1 MITSCTPG
9 THLTHLTSFFI
20 GLNQPSTKKAL
31 FKHNKGH
38 LGSSEP
44 SLWTPW
50 TCIILTLYRWKISI
64 KIRYSACINPTM
76 ETSLVVLKCVCVW
89 KKTTSGSCWKEKTCT
104 TWDVWNPYEWWD
116 KLPINWC
123 RIPSFNSMSW
133 FKRYPWPKTT
143 SHSTFSF
150 PLGFWPMFVGFLHL
164 YSAQTLDGL
173 KANHPL

>member
-1 MITSCTPG
+1 M
-9 THLTHLTSFFI
+9 
-20 GLNQPSTKKAL
+20 
-31 FKHNKGH
+31 GH
-38 LGSSEP
+38 LSSSEP

-50 TCIILTLYRWKISI
+50 TRCMTWHRTGERYLSRFVSRFAWILGIFGREAGIGG
-64 KIRYSACINPTM
+64 NPTM
-76 ETSLVVLKCVCVW
+76 ETSLVVLKCVCVYEQ
-89 KKTTSGSCWKEKTCT
+89 KSTSGSCWKEKTCT

-133 FKRYPWPKTT
+133 FKRYPLPKTT

-150 PLGFWPMFVGFLHL
+150 PLGFWPMFVGFLHP

>member
-89 KKTTSGSCWKEKTCT
+89 KKKQPVEAAERRKPAPPGM
-104 TWDVWNPYEWWD
+104 YETPMND
-116 KLPINWC
+116 GIN
-123 RIPSFNSMSW
+123 
-133 FKRYPWPKTT
+133 YL
-143 SHSTFSF
+143 ST
-150 PLGFWPMFVGFLHL
+150 GAGFLPSTVCHGSNVTHDQKL
-164 YSAQTLDGL
+164 HHIVRSPFLWGFGL
-173 KANHPL
+173 CLWVFCTYILHKH